1 MSSKLLSHRPAL
13 CNIIRRI
20 AVEAG
25 ELILEYYDG
34 VRDMESTS
42 KDDGSPVTVADQ
54 EAERLIEKRL
64 EESVPGIP
72 MIGEEAFAAGRR
84 VDLKTHDYFW
94 LVDPLDG
101 TRAFVAGEGDFT
113 VNIALIHKGQPI
125 LGVIYTPEKG
135 ELYAGYI
142 NEDGTM
148 RSFRYFE
155 ESETEKDM
163 RTRSMPAK
171 GLTVYASSSKETMQ
185 KNQDVLDQFKI
196 AKVVRRSS
204 SAKISAIANGKA
216 DIYPRFGPTCEWDT
230 AAGHAILRAAGG
242 DITNIYGE
250 PLTYGGDHPKLRN
263 PDFIAASADVLQYF
277 TFQQK
282 SDS

>member
-34 VRDMESTS
+34 VRDMGSAS
-42 KDDGSPVTVADQ
+42 KEDGSPVTVADQ
-54 EAERLIEKRL
+54 EAEHLIEKRL
-64 EESVPGIP
+64 EESVPGVP
-72 MIGEEAFAAGRR
+72 MIGEEAFSDGRR
-84 VDLKTHDYFW
+84 VDFNTHDYFW

-101 TRAFVAGEGDFT
+101 TRAFVAGDGDFT
-113 VNIALIHKGQPI
+113 VNIALIYKGNPV
-125 LGVIYTPEKG
+125 LGVIYTPDKG

-142 NEDGTM
+142 NEDGTS
-148 RSFRYFE
+148 RSYRYFE
-155 ESETEKDM
+155 ESDTEKDM
-163 RTRSMPAK
+163 RTRSMPSK
-171 GLTVYASSSKETMQ
+171 GLTVYASASPQSAEQ
-185 KNQDVLDQFKI
+185 IQAVLDQFKI

-242 DITNIYGE
+242 EITNIYGE
-250 PLTYGGDHPKLRN
+250 PLTYGGDDPKLRN
-263 PDFIAASADVLQYF
+263 PHFIAASGDVLEHF
-277 TFQQK
+277 AFPQK